1 MIVDGSWRSLELMII
16 YQNLKGNINVKRIQI
31 LNKFLVC
38 LIMCQNKVHQIFK
51 NSIYKPINEIKTHII
66 QGKNETHL
74 GGAIINERF
83 EYPRYT
89 SYMVSSWLVHF
100 FTLKYNSLRPSHPD
114 SWEENSRHLISF
126 KHWNEKKS

>member
-1 MIVDGSWRSLELMII
+1 MRITYTSTKQIPAWFDC
-16 YQNLKGNINVKRIQI
+16 VKI
-31 LNKFLVC
+31 KFIKYL
-38 LIMCQNKVHQIFK
+38 K
-51 NSIYKPINEIKTHII
+51 NSSYKPINEIKTHII

-100 FTLKYNSLRPSHPD
+100 FNS
-114 SWEENSRHLISF
+114 EIQ
-126 KHWNEKKS
+126 

>member
-1 MIVDGSWRSLELMII
+1 MGITYTSTEQIPAWFDC
-16 YQNLKGNINVKRIQI
+16 VKI
-31 LNKFLVC
+31 KF
-38 LIMCQNKVHQIFK
+38 IKYFK
-51 NSIYKPINEIKTHII
+51 NSSYKPINEIKTHII

-89 SYMVSSWLVHF
+89 SYTVSSRLVHF

-126 KHWNEKKS
+126 KH